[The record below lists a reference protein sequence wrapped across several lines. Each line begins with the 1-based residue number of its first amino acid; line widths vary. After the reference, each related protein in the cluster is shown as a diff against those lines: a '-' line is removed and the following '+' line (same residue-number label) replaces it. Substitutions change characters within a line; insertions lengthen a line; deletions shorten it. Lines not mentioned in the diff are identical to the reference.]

1 MTQDSIDDSF
11 RRKLQREMEQ
21 WRADGL
27 LSEEQQERILERY
40 RHIEEIERKAG
51 SGRMIQTISV
61 LGSILVGIGVLL
73 FIAANWSEIPRFAKL
88 GIIFVSLLASHGTGY
103 WLRYE
108 KKSYPRVGASL
119 ILLGSILF
127 GAGVFLVAQIYNV
140 TVHYPNGPL
149 LWGLGILPL
158 AYLLRFRSVLLL
170 SLLALSLWLGMEAD
184 FHIPDRFQH
193 VPVIVLY
200 WTAGMAVWAVGLAH
214 GATASFRALSF
225 PYVLAGIL
233 MTYGGAFL
241 LTFDTRGESLGT
253 PDLLPFYMGITVLFA
268 GAAFMTARKGEKD
281 AGWRAELAALATL
294 TAGLCL
300 LAATAPELPAG
311 PFFLS
316 PRLLFNLLLAAGIIG
331 LICLGYIRRRPLYI
345 NIGLFFFVLDVTARY
360 VDFFWKLL
368 PRSLFFIAG
377 GCILLA
383 GGVFLERKRRSVLES
398 FHVGEDLP

>member
-11 RRKLQREMEQ
+11 RRKLQREMER

-51 SGRMIQTISV
+51 SGRMIQTISI
-61 LGSILVGIGVLL
+61 LGSILVGVGVLL
-73 FIAANWSEIPRFAKL
+73 FIAANWSEIPRIAKL

-108 KKSYPRVGASL
+108 KKNYPRVGASL

-127 GAGVFLVAQIYNV
+127 GAGIFLIAQIYNI

-170 SLLALSLWLGMEAD
+170 SLLALSLWLGMEAS
-184 FHIPDRFQH
+184 FHVSDLFQY
-193 VPVIVLY
+193 VPIIVLY
-200 WTAGMAVWAVGLAH
+200 WTAGMAVWALGLAH
-214 GATASFRALSF
+214 GGTASFRTLSF
-225 PYVLAGIL
+225 PYILAGIL
-233 MTYGGAFL
+233 MTYGGAFF
-241 LTFDTRGESLGT
+241 LTFDTRGENLGT
-253 PDLLPFYMGITVLFA
+253 PELLPFYLGILVLFA
-268 GAAFMTARKGEKD
+268 GAAFTAARKGEQD

-345 NIGLFFFVLDVTARY
+345 NIGLFFFVLDVAARY

-398 FHVGEDLP
+398 FQIGEDLP

>member
-1 MTQDSIDDSF
+1 MMQDSIDAAF
-11 RRKLQREMEQ
+11 QRKLKKEMEQ

-27 LSEEQQERILERY
+27 LTEEQRERILARY
-40 RHIEEIERKAG
+40 RHIEEIEQKAG
-51 SGRMIQTISV
+51 SGRMIQTISI
-61 LGSILVGIGVLL
+61 LGSILVGVGVLL
-73 FIAANWSEIPRFAKL
+73 FIAANWSEIPRIAKL
-88 GIIFVSLLASHGTGY
+88 GIIFVSLLTSHGLGY

-108 KKSYPRVGASL
+108 KKNFPRVGASL

-127 GAGVFLVAQIYNV
+127 GAGIFLIAQIYNI

-170 SLLALSLWLGMEAD
+170 SLLALSLWLGMEAS
-184 FHIPDRFQH
+184 FHVSDLFQY

-200 WTAGMAVWAVGLAH
+200 WTAGMAVWVLGLAH
-214 GATASFRALSF
+214 EGSASFRELSG
-225 PYVLAGIL
+225 PYVLVGLL
-233 MTYGGAFL
+233 MTYAGTFL
-241 LTFDTRGESLGT
+241 LTFDTRQENLGT
-253 PDLLPFYMGITVLFA
+253 PELMPFYLGILVLFA
-268 GAAFMTARKGEKD
+268 AAAAVTTLKGSRD

-300 LAATAPELPAG
+300 LAATSPGVATG
-311 PFFLS
+311 PGFLS
-316 PRLLFNLLLAAGIIG
+316 PRLLFNLLFAAGIIG

-345 NIGLFFFVLDVTARY
+345 NIGLVFFVLDVVARY

-383 GGVFLERKRRSVLES
+383 GGLFLERKRRVVLES
-398 FHVGEDLP
+398 FRVKEEIP